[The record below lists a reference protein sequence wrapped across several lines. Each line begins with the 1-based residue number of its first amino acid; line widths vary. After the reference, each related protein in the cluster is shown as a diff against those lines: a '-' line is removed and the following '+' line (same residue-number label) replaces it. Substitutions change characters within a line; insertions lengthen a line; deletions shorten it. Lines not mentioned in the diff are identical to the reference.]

1 MRRGARGI
9 PPRPARVPPS
19 LVSPPPLPMRVAFL
33 INSFETEKDVYTT
46 TRLALAAHK
55 AGHEVLYLSVEDF
68 VCDPDESL
76 KVRVRAP
83 GGTYKTEKTLLAGV
97 VEDGVEERV
106 PVEAI
111 DALLLRNDPA
121 DDATARPWAQSAGI
135 VFGQMAARRGCL
147 VLNDPE
153 GLAKA
158 VNKVY
163 FQRFPAEVR
172 PKTLVTRHADDVRR
186 FIDDHGGDVV
196 LKPFQGSGGEGV
208 FVVREDDHA
217 NLNQIIDAVCASG
230 YMVVQEF
237 LEAAAGADTRMFLVN
252 GEPLQ
257 RNGVYAALRR
267 VGAGDD
273 IRSNISAGGEAQE
286 AAVGETELRIAE
298 MVRPQLVQDGM
309 FMVGLDIAGGGPPR
323 SQRVQ
328 PGRAGGDQDADGR
341 RLRPGRGRGRR
352 AQGGRP
358 AAVDAARLERHAGDA
373 VGAGRP

>member
-1 MRRGARGI
+1 MR
-9 PPRPARVPPS
+9 
-19 LVSPPPLPMRVAFL
+19 LAFL
-33 INSFETEKDVYTT
+33 INSFETERDVYTT

-68 VCDPDESL
+68 ICDPDESL

-83 GGTYKTEKTLLAGV
+83 GGTYKTEKTFLAGV
-97 VEDGVEERV
+97 VEDGVEDRV
-106 PVEAI
+106 PVEDI

-121 DDATARPWAQSAGI
+121 DDASGRPWAQSAGI

-172 PKTLVTRHADDVRR
+172 PKTLVTRHADDVRQ
-186 FIDDHGGDVV
+186 FIDDHGGDAIV
-196 LKPFQGSGGEGV
+196 KPFQGSGGEGV
-208 FVVREDDHA
+208 FVVREGDHA
-217 NLNQIIDAVCASG
+217 NLNQIIDAVCQNG

-257 RNGVYAALRR
+257 RDGTYAALRR
-267 VGAGDD
+267 VGAEGD

-298 MVRPQLVQDGM
+298 LVRPQLVQDGM
-309 FMVGLDIAGGGPPR
+309 FMVGLDIAGGVLLEVNVF
-323 SQRVQ
+323 S
-328 PGRAGGDQDADGR
+328 PGGLGGIKKLTGVDFAPDVI
-341 RLRPGRGRGRR
+341 
-352 AQGGRP
+352 
-358 AAVDAARLERHAGDA
+358 AAVERKVDARRRSSQHFSNVMLATL
-373 VGAGRP
+373 

>member
-1 MRRGARGI
+1 MRI
-9 PPRPARVPPS
+9 
-19 LVSPPPLPMRVAFL
+19 AFL
-33 INSFETEKDVYTT
+33 INSFETERHVYTT

-55 AGHEVLYLSVEDF
+55 AGHEVFYLSVEDF
-68 VCDPDESL
+68 ICDPDESL

-83 GGTYKTEKTLLAGV
+83 GGTYTTEKTFLTGVVDAGV
-97 VEDGVEERV
+97 EDRV
-106 PVEAI
+106 PVEDI

-121 DDATARPWAQSAGI
+121 DDASGRPWAQSAGI

-172 PKTLVTRHADDVRR
+172 PKTLVTRHADDVRQ
-186 FIDDHGGDVV
+186 FIDDHGGDAII
-196 LKPFQGSGGEGV
+196 KPFQGSGGEGV
-208 FVVREDDHA
+208 FVVREGDHA
-217 NLNQIIDAVCASG
+217 NLNQIIDAVCSSG

-257 RNGVYAALRR
+257 KDGAYAALRR
-267 VGAGDD
+267 VGSGDD
-273 IRSNISAGGEAQE
+273 IRSNISAGGAAEE

-309 FMVGLDIAGGGPPR
+309 FMVGLDIAGGVLLEVNVFSPGGLGGIKKLTGVDFAPDVIEAVERKVEARKR
-323 SQRVQ
+323 SSQHLSNVML
-328 PGRAGGDQDADGR
+328 AT
-341 RLRPGRGRGRR
+341 L
-352 AQGGRP
+352 
-358 AAVDAARLERHAGDA
+358 
-373 VGAGRP
+373 